1 MRLPN
6 GEVIR
11 HEGRVYDPAKARDYY
26 LRTRKLK
33 GRKKGSADDTAGV
46 RTTAAVPSAQRK
58 QALQKRVQGLETKL
72 KELDKLI
79 AEKEKAAKEAAKPDS
94 ASEKAKKARESKKY
108 RDKHKSEIKSKAKK
122 AADKAGS
129 GGSSKTSTK
138 GKSLKDLKMLAT
150 KVRGQIQT
158 AKAKLGSL

>member
-1 MRLPN
+1 MLLPN

-11 HEGRVYDPAKARDYY
+11 HDGEAYDPAKAHEYY
-26 LRTRKLK
+26 MRTRKLK
-33 GRKKGSADDTAGV
+33 GRKKGSANPPGAQTVG
-46 RTTAAVPSAQRK
+46 AVPTEQRK
-58 QALQKRVQGLETKL
+58 KELTQRVQKLESKL
-72 KELDKLI
+72 KDLEALI
-79 AEKEKAAKEAAKPDS
+79 AKKEAAAKEAAKPDT
-94 ASEKAKKARESKKY
+94 AAEKSEKARDAKQYRKKHRQELAN
-108 RDKHKSEIKSKAKK
+108 KAKK
-122 AADKAGS
+122 AAAKAGS

>member
-11 HEGRVYDPAKARDYY
+11 HEGRVYDPAKAREYY

-33 GRKKGSADDTAGV
+33 GRKKGSTDTPGL
-46 RTTAAVPSAQRK
+46 RTAAAVPTAQRK
-58 QALQKRVQGLETKL
+58 KELTKRVQDLETKL
-72 KELDKLI
+72 KELDALI
-79 AEKEKAAKEAAKPDS
+79 AKKEKAAKEAAKPDT
-94 ASEKAKKARESKKY
+94 AAEKSEKSRDAKKY
-108 RDKHKSEIKSKAKK
+108 RDKHKQEIKSKAKK